1 YSAIGNE
8 KIKNF
13 EEFCKNY
20 QGFNLATEDFDE
32 EPTQEV
38 ETAQAR
44 RQIIDDLETQ
54 PKLNS
59 KGNRIHHKK
68 EENIKEEKYDN
79 YFLDFVIKPDE
90 KINTVNEDKDKHK
103 QLEIQT
109 ENMIKTILPHADDDN
124 FVYEVIGEKLNNC
137 LNKLG
142 DPVKAKEIK
151 QRLIIEDAKKIQNS
165 FIEYYN
171 QTISDRTSILTRV
184 PLYNYEKADK
194 RPDYCKKEP
203 WKLTDEEKICVEAY
217 KKEHQYQER
226 TGLAVNIAKCPF
238 LAIVDIDINKKLG
251 KSERTAIRE
260 EILRKIEDSKL
271 NVGLVETAHGGLHI
285 YCNTG
290 CICLDNNSMVAVIS
304 NEKYAVDI
312 FACAYPEND
321 LPSWDQLRMKYDEK
335 VDRNDENKI
344 GKLRNVVLPFSKI
357 KDKSHDK
364 SSHRS
369 IATSEVLEYNQLN
382 QVFHMKNLNSLADVF
397 GSLNVDINVI
407 KYKRKAYREIQENV
421 DNIDLTYEQAVILIN
436 GLENVIVHNYVS
448 NKDNNEA
455 SLFMLFLSINSLR
468 KIPEVDEA
476 FMNEI
481 YDSVRE
487 LPGLTV
493 KAREN
498 FDNKREQLQNKSSS
512 PYYLQSLVKN
522 TNQVYYNENFL
533 PTLVKIVD
541 SKQSHRQITV
551 NCVENNA
558 IKEEPRDFNILLV
571 HFRDKFHFL
580 YISDTQ
586 ALTGLAYCPVCKLHA
601 VKVNDKLGNWNRD
614 LRKHIEQCKQNK
626 GKQVMLSGNQ
636 IPFAPHI
643 TGNKTYEYFW
653 SRQELQNFKPT
664 KYYITYDFE
673 TMEEQINKYFGKSV
687 NKDDD
692 ICNSFQNS
700 ALVPLSVASTIK
712 SKKGIKTIYFD
723 VRSNNNDQNF
733 IEQWLEALF
742 EEANQVK
749 ADNMYDDIDV
759 PYDIPVPVLVAYNK
773 LSW

>member
-1 YSAIGNE
+1 
-8 KIKNF
+8 
-13 EEFCKNY
+13 
-20 QGFNLATEDFDE
+20 
-32 EPTQEV
+32 
-38 ETAQAR
+38 
-44 RQIIDDLETQ
+44 
-54 PKLNS
+54 
-59 KGNRIHHKK
+59 
-68 EENIKEEKYDN
+68 
-79 YFLDFVIKPDE
+79 
-90 KINTVNEDKDKHK
+90 
-103 QLEIQT
+103 
-109 ENMIKTILPHADDDN
+109 
-124 FVYEVIGEKLNNC
+124 
-137 LNKLG
+137 
-142 DPVKAKEIK
+142 
-151 QRLIIEDAKKIQNS
+151 
-165 FIEYYN
+165 
-171 QTISDRTSILTRV
+171 
-184 PLYNYEKADK
+184 
-194 RPDYCKKEP
+194 P

-226 TGLAVNIAKCPF
+226 TGLAINIAKCPF
-238 LAIVDIDINKKLG
+238 LAIVDIDINKKLE

-260 EILRKIEDSKL
+260 EILKKIEDSKL

-321 LPSWDQLRMKYDEK
+321 MPSWDQLRMKYDDK

-397 GSLNVDINVI
+397 GSLNFDINVI
-407 KYKRKAYREIQENV
+407 KYKRKAYHEIQKNA

-436 GLENVIVHNYVS
+436 GLDNVIVHNYVS

-455 SLFMLFLSINSLR
+455 SLFTLFLSINSLR

-498 FDNKREQLQNKSSS
+498 FNSRRQQLQNKSSS

-533 PTLVKIVD
+533 PTLVKKVD
-541 SKQSHRQITV
+541 SKQSHQQISV
-551 NCVENNA
+551 NCDENNA

-614 LRKHIEQCKQNK
+614 LRKHIEQCKLNK

-687 NKDDD
+687 NKDND

-712 SKKGIKTIYFD
+712 TKKGIKTIYFD

-733 IEQWLEALF
+733 IEQWIDALF
-742 EEANQVK
+742 EEAKQVK

-759 PYDIPVPVLVAYNK
+759 PYDIPVPVLGFNSAHFDMIFVLPYLTSYKQHITNYLGDFSHIKRVEVHHKITGVRIQFLDAEMFVTKMKLKEFVNDFGKKTNKRSDNKGIFPYTAFNTTNYNEIR
-773 LSW
+773 